1 MIYIIYKGGFPNGMA
16 GTQRILCYAKGLIAA
31 GAKVQVIIPCTTEYD
46 EPRNTSLAGMYEGV
60 PFRYLTKTTISNRF
74 QKIFILGDILDNIRY
89 YWPFCCTQIKKS
101 DKVFFYGLARHK
113 MAIRILHLRGIKT
126 AHELCEYPGL
136 GRNNL
141 YFRYEKWSAL
151 HIWFHRYDGFVTI
164 SENLFNLAERYK
176 KPSARVINVPILVD
190 DKSGSR
196 CEKPLYNVPYII
208 HTGTMN
214 EQKDG
219 ITIILK
225 AFAQFKKTDKTRC
238 KLIFA
243 GPHSNEKCNYIP
255 LMKEFGIYEDILL
268 LGMINDKNRLATLQR
283 FATMCIVYRYDNIQ
297 TRNGFSTKM
306 GEVLMSGVPLVTT
319 PVGGHATFLKDKQNA
334 YIVETGNVNQ
344 LSEKIAYVI
353 NNPEKAKAVGLKGR
367 ELALKQFNYL
377 THGKRLKA
385 FFDSL

>member
-1 MIYIIYKGGFPNGMA
+1 MIYIFYKGGFPYGMA

-31 GAKVQVIIPCTTEYD
+31 GADVQVVIPCTTEHGK
-46 EPRNTSLAGMYEGV
+46 PRNTVLSGCYEGV

-74 QKIFILGDILDNIRY
+74 QRIFILGDILDNFRY
-89 YWPFCCTQIKKS
+89 YWPFCYTQIKK
-101 DKVFFYGLARHK
+101 DDQVFFYGLARHK

-126 AHELCEYPGL
+126 VHELCEYPGK
-136 GRNNL
+136 GRNNI

-164 SENLFNLAERYK
+164 SENLFNLAKQCK
-176 KPSARVINVPILVD
+176 KPSAKVIKVPILVD
-190 DKSGSR
+190 DRSGSI
-196 CEKPLYNVPYII
+196 CEQPLYNVPYII

-225 AFAQFKKTDKTRC
+225 AFAQFKKIDKSGC

-243 GPHSNEKCNYIP
+243 GPHSNEKCSYIS
-255 LMKEFGIYEDILL
+255 LMKELGIYDDILL
-268 LGMINDKNRLATLQR
+268 LGMISDQNRLATLQR
-283 FATMCIVYRYDNIQ
+283 YATMSIVYRYDNIQ

-319 PVGGHATFLKDKQNA
+319 PVGGHAAFIKDNQNA

-344 LSEKIAYVI
+344 LSDKIAYVI
-353 NNPEKAKAVGLKGR
+353 NNPEKAKVVGLNGR
-367 ELALKQFNYL
+367 QLALNQFNYL